1 VSAESGLRKRIDRRT
16 AHVAVIGL
24 GYVGLPLALEI
35 VRRGYRT
42 VGIDV
47 AEERV
52 RSAEAGVSYIDDV
65 SNADLKSA
73 RRGGRFS
80 ATHRF
85 EALARADVAIICVPT
100 PLGKTRQPDL
110 SYVLAA
116 VEKVARHLRKGQ
128 LVILESTTY
137 PGTTDEHLRPIFEA
151 GGLRAERD
159 FFLGFSPERVDP
171 GNLHFA
177 ITEVPKVVGGIGP
190 RSTRLMGRFYGNVF
204 REVVPVSSARAAEMV
219 KLLENTFRS
228 INIGLANEMAMVCQ
242 TLEVDI
248 WEVIAA
254 AKTKPFGFMAF
265 YPGPGIGGH
274 CINIDPMY
282 LAWKARLHGYEP
294 RLIELAQ
301 TINDEMPK
309 LVVQRAAAILN
320 ECDRPLKGSRI
331 LLLGLSYKKNVR
343 DTRESPSLTVFA
355 ELLRAGAAVSYHDP
369 YVPRVRLNGGAFRS
383 KKLTPGLV
391 RRQHLVIILT
401 DHDRV
406 DYRLLA
412 ASAVPVFDTRNAL
425 AGAKKRPGV
434 HRL

>member
-1 VSAESGLRKRIDRRT
+1 VSAESGLRRRIDRRT